1 MTTLIEESI
10 RRNDMEMGAEAKT
23 TDEPK
28 AFELV
33 TKKLARCSQTAL
45 QLAKRSKKLVSL
57 YTGESEPQEEEDG
70 KDVEVNV
77 DSIVLTHVLRDI
89 ENELSQRLLEVDRSL
104 DKLEK
109 AW

>member
-1 MTTLIEESI
+1 
-10 RRNDMEMGAEAKT
+10 MEMGAEAKT

-28 AFELV
+28 AFGLV
-33 TKKLARCSQTAL
+33 TKQLARCSQTAL

-57 YTGESEPQEEEDG
+57 YVGESIPQKEKCEEKQAG
-70 KDVEVNV
+70 SV
-77 DSIVLTHVLRDI
+77 ILTHVLRDI
-89 ENELSQRLLEVDRSL
+89 ENELSQRLAEISRSL